1 MAEDYFSTDYNV
13 LQRAVLCNGDECA
26 KPSDKFS
33 DNDHFV
39 VPNVVL
45 RQGWS
50 YKLQFIVD
58 SPYPAELNV
67 VFESEADK
75 KQYAEGVIRLEA
87 NNRRNYECTIAI
99 PFTHSYDGNTHIR
112 FTIPDKI
119 QRKHVPRLEFSDA
132 TLKPLTLNTEM
143 FDVSIKTDKSV
154 YNVGDKIKYTVEFED
169 TGQSN
174 IYYPTMKFE
183 FPAGIRPDD
192 SSITKDP
199 AANGDAA
206 FHGGELYISW
216 DFYAGDKGTL
226 TFTATVDPD
235 KLKYGDNELTTT
247 VSAKPGGGKKEPA
260 FCLAN
265 NTVKF
270 TVVKPDPTK
279 PLTPK
284 PKPKFD
290 ATIKSLGGGNL
301 AIDGLDVWQL
311 TFTNLGNVALHNAT
325 MICKLPDG
333 LKIVGRLMQSEG
345 EFTGNLDDGV
355 IFPEVKVG
363 ERAELEFVVTAQPN
377 KLDYGNNELTATVSA
392 VTKELALEDKSLL
405 GNNTVKVTV
414 NRPKPKFKPNFDL
427 KLEADK
433 ATVKA
438 GEPVKLTATFTNTGE
453 TDLHNATITAVLP
466 PSVELT
472 DSLES
477 KVKLTGD
484 IKQGVKLPTI
494 GVGKSATFSFS
505 VKADAKLLKF
515 GDNELSI
522 TVNASTDE
530 LSQEPEESNN
540 TVKIVVNKPK
550 PLKPNFD
557 VLIKSSKSTIN
568 AGDNVDYTIEF
579 SNTGETDL
587 HDIVVTSK
595 LPAGLKLVDGSL
607 KSAAKFT
614 GSVKDGIS
622 LSEVKVGRK
631 VKWAFATTTE
641 LSKLV
646 YGNNE
651 LAITVSATTKEL
663 THEDKTLLENNTAKI
678 TVVYPKPEPPKPK
691 PEPPTPKPE
700 PPVPPKPKPPVPTP
714 PEPPKPPV
722 PKPEPLTP
730 EPTPPKPPKPNPVEP
745 TPTPPNP
752 VKPPKPEPEPEQP
765 KLRPE
770 EVREIKLANNEI
782 LDDNRRELIKPIFDA
797 VKGLKF
803 TPLEITTEGHGW
815 YEIGDRIAIENGKEQ
830 WQAVVTNIKLTI
842 DGGIKEEIKSIA
854 PTATTTNYALA
865 GGIKKTI
872 YNTEIKVD
880 KQKQEIAQVVS
891 RQDKQDADIKE
902 TYTKVRQ
909 DLQGITTTIQET
921 GGSNLIY
928 NSVGFDVNND
938 GKLTSWV
945 TTGSAKGQSSL
956 ESVASGGNSGNQITL
971 DKSTKIVQRLTVKR
985 GGKYALSFRA
995 RKGAAGAA
1003 KISLKNTI
1011 DDYQIVLGD
1020 QQEVSWS
1027 DNISKIVIPSE
1038 GYFDVVVETDANV
1051 AYFAITDLML
1061 NTGDSPVQWVQ
1072 ASGEVLNTGVSVTK
1086 QGMKVKSSLHNGD
1099 YVEMTPL
1106 EFAGYSTV
1114 GGSLQ
1119 RVFSLNRDVTTV
1131 QKLSAVKRISMPPIK
1146 IVPIEKGEQ
1155 AGWAFVRT
1163 TEE

>member
-1 MAEDYFSTDYNV
+1 MAEERYKLVGKDLLEEAKIDYFRRSGNSKRVNFMVFLTGRHNPYFALPSGTLKFGKKYLLRFKMDIEDINP
-13 LQRAVLCNGDECA
+13 LRIAVESMTKPKKVYVERSVSNGEY
-26 KPSDKFS
+26 S
-33 DNDHFV
+33 
-39 VPNVVL
+39 L
-45 RQGWS
+45 
-50 YKLQFIVD
+50 IVD
-58 SPYPAELNV
+58 MPS
-67 VFESEADK
+67 
-75 KQYAEGVIRLEA
+75 
-87 NNRRNYECTIAI
+87 
-99 PFTHSYDGNTHIR
+99 
-112 FTIPDKI
+112 
-119 QRKHVPRLEFSDA
+119 
-132 TLKPLTLNTEM
+132 
-143 FDVSIKTDKSV
+143 
-154 YNVGDKIKYTVEFED
+154 
-169 TGQSN
+169 
-174 IYYPTMKFE
+174 
-183 FPAGIRPDD
+183 
-192 SSITKDP
+192 
-199 AANGDAA
+199 
-206 FHGGELYISW
+206 GGELSETRVCFYP
-216 DFYAGDKGTL
+216 DF
-226 TFTATVDPD
+226 
-235 KLKYGDNELTTT
+235 E
-247 VSAKPGGGKKEPA
+247 AKHPNYYWNFNVNDYSLYEIWS
-260 FCLAN
+260 
-265 NTVKF
+265 
-270 TVVKPDPTK
+270 PT
-279 PLTPK
+279 
-284 PKPKFD
+284 
-290 ATIKSLGGGNL
+290 
-301 AIDGLDVWQL
+301 
-311 TFTNLGNVALHNAT
+311 
-325 MICKLPDG
+325 
-333 LKIVGRLMQSEG
+333 
-345 EFTGNLDDGV
+345 
-355 IFPEVKVG
+355 
-363 ERAELEFVVTAQPN
+363 
-377 KLDYGNNELTATVSA
+377 
-392 VTKELALEDKSLL
+392 
-405 GNNTVKVTV
+405 
-414 NRPKPKFKPNFDL
+414 PNFDL
-427 KLEADK
+427 KLEANST
-433 ATVKA
+433 TVKA
-438 GEPVKLTATFTNTGE
+438 GELVKLAATFTNTGE
-453 TDLHNATITAVLP
+453 TDLHNTTVAAVLP

-472 DSLES
+472 GSLES
-477 KVKLTGD
+477 KAKLTGD

-494 GVGKSATFSFS
+494 GVGKSVTFSFS

-515 GDNELSI
+515 GDNELPI
-522 TVNASTDE
+522 TANASTDE
-530 LSQEPEESNN
+530 LRQEPDESNN

-770 EVREIKLANNEI
+770 EVREVKLANNEI

-815 YEIGDRIAIENGKEQ
+815 YEIGDHIAIENGKEQ

-880 KQKQEIAQVVS
+880 KQKQEIEQIVS

-902 TYTKVRQ
+902 AYTKVKQ

-928 NSVGFDVNND
+928 NSVGFDVNNG

-995 RKGAAGAA
+995 RKGAAGTA